1 MYKLNGIV
9 KEKNKMKKVMV
20 IGCPG
25 SGKSTFSRALH
36 DKTNIPL
43 YYLDML
49 FWNADKTTVEKS
61 VFLER
66 LTAVIEKDEWIVD
79 GNFSSTMEMRMAK
92 CDTVIFLDY
101 PTEVCLSGI
110 RGCR

>member
-1 MYKLNGIV
+1 
-9 KEKNKMKKVMV
+9 MKKVMV
-20 IGCPG
+20 IGCSG

-66 LTAVIEKDEWIVD
+66 LTNENRRPQILKLLAKYNDKKIVVLK
-79 GNFSSTMEMRMAK
+79 SREEAAL
-92 CDTVIFLDY
+92 FL
-101 PTEVCLSGI
+101 LSGAEI
-110 RGCR
+110 